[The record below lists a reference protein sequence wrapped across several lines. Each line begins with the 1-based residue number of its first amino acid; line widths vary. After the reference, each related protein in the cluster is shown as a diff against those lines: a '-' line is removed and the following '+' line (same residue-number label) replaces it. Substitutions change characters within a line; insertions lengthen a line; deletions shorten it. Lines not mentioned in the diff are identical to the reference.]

1 MAQPAEHI
9 ASPAPLHPV
18 EHNSRDYQRIAQ
30 ALEYVARH
38 AQRQPELADIAAH
51 VGLSE
56 FHLQRTFTRWVGI
69 SPKRFLQHVTLTA
82 AKHQLEA
89 SRSVFDAALDVGLSG
104 PGRLHDLFVTYE
116 AVTPGEYKRRGAGLD
131 IAYGFH
137 DSPFGEYLLLTTE
150 RGVCGMEFVDP
161 HSRDDVLADAR
172 RRWPAA
178 GLVSAPQRSVILHQQ
193 IFAPDAVPAADAQP
207 LRLLLCG
214 TRFQLKVW
222 EALLNIPAG
231 HIVTYQQIA
240 RHLGYSN
247 RGAAARAIGTAVGE
261 NAIPWLIPCHR
272 VLRKDGLLGGYRYGV
287 PRKLAMLGWEA
298 VGAATTAG

>member
-1 MAQPAEHI
+1 MAHHPQVT
-9 ASPAPLHPV
+9 ASGAPLP
-18 EHNSRDYQRIAQ
+18 ETTYNRRDYERIARV
-30 ALEYVARH
+30 LDYVARH
-38 AQRQPELADIAAH
+38 AQRQPELSDIAEH
-51 VGLSE
+51 VGVSE

-69 SPKRFLQHVTLTA
+69 SPKRFLQHVTLAA
-82 AKHQLEA
+82 AKNSLDA
-89 SRSVFDAALDVGLSG
+89 SHSVFDAALDAGLSG

-150 RGVCGMEFVDP
+150 RGVCGVEFIDP
-161 HSRDDVLADAR
+161 HTREDVLADAR

-178 GLVSAPQRSVILHQQ
+178 CLTHVPERSGIYHRQ
-193 IFAPDAVPAADAQP
+193 IFALNAGDTYSAQP

-222 EALLNIPAG
+222 QALLKIPVG
-231 HIVTYQQIA
+231 HVVTYQQIA
-240 RHLGYSN
+240 LHLGYSA
-247 RGAAARAIGTAVGE
+247 RGSAARAIGTAAGE

-272 VLRKDGLLGGYRYGV
+272 VLRKDGLLGGYRYGEA
-287 PRKLAMLGWEA
+287 RKLAMLGWEA
-298 VGAATTAG
+298 TASPPPA

>member
-1 MAQPAEHI
+1 MAYHPGAI
-9 ASPAPLHPV
+9 ASSTSLH
-18 EHNSRDYQRIAQ
+18 EATYNSRDYPRIAQ
-30 ALEYVARH
+30 ALDYVARH
-38 AQRQPELADIAAH
+38 AQRQPELSDIAEH
-51 VGLSE
+51 VGVSE

-69 SPKRFLQHVTLTA
+69 SPKRFLQHVTLAA
-82 AKHQLEA
+82 AKTSLDA
-89 SRSVFDAALDVGLSG
+89 SQSVFDAALDAGLSG

-116 AVTPGEYKRRGAGLD
+116 AVTPGEYKKRGAGLD

-161 HSRDDVLADAR
+161 HTRDQVLADAR

-178 GLVSAPQRSVILHQQ
+178 SLSQSRERTGIFHQQ
-193 IFAPDAVPAADAQP
+193 IFALHASAADAVQP

-222 EALLNIPAG
+222 QALLKIPVG
-231 HIVTYQQIA
+231 HVVTYQQIA
-240 RHLGYSN
+240 LHLGYSA
-247 RGAAARAIGTAVGE
+247 RGSAARAIGTATGE

-272 VLRKDGLLGGYRYGV
+272 VLRKDGLLGGYRYGEA
-287 PRKLAMLGWEA
+287 RKLAMLGWEA
-298 VGAATTAG
+298 TGSPAPA

>member
-1 MAQPAEHI
+1 MACHAERI
-9 ASPAPLHPV
+9 ASGAPLHETEP
-18 EHNSRDYQRIAQ
+18 NSRDYQRIAK
-30 ALEYVARH
+30 ALDYVASH
-38 AQRQPELADIAAH
+38 ARRQPELGEIAAH

-82 AKHQLEA
+82 AKRSLEA
-89 SRSVFDAALDVGLSG
+89 SQSVFDAALDAGLSG

-116 AVTPGEYKRRGAGLD
+116 AVTPGEYKSRGAGLD

-137 DSPFGEYLLLTTE
+137 DSPFGEYLLLSTE
-150 RGVCGMEFVDP
+150 RGVCGMEFIDP
-161 HSRDDVLADAR
+161 HTHEQVLTDAT

-178 GLVSAPQRSVILHQQ
+178 NLTLAPECTNLFHQQ
-193 IFAPDAVPAADAQP
+193 IFAAHTTSSAADQP

-222 EALLNIPAG
+222 QALLQIPAG

-240 RHLGYSN
+240 SHLGYPV
-247 RGAAARAIGTAVGE
+247 RGPAARAIGTAAGE

-272 VLRKDGLLGGYRYGV
+272 VLRKDGLLGGYRYGAA
-287 PRKLAMLGWEA
+287 RKLAMLGWEA
-298 VGAATTAG
+298 TGASLPAG